1 MYKLHPMT
9 VGYTF
14 FPSSLIEHSRQT
26 ISWIIK
32 QTTTNLNSQIKY
44 KTNEIKNKKKAQN
57 TPNTAKFNDI
67 LLNNRWVTQTV
78 LNKEIFRPG

>member
-1 MYKLHPMT
+1 M
-9 VGYTF
+9 
-14 FPSSLIEHSRQT
+14 
-26 ISWIIK
+26 K

-57 TPNTAKFNDI
+57 TPNTAKCNDI
-67 LLNNRWVTQTV
+67 LLNDQWVTQTV